1 MKPRMILF
9 MASIVM
15 ALCMI
20 VYGGSF
26 STYKVYEVAEP
37 RDTEVPFYD
46 WFKETEIIVGATF
59 SGVQRTA
66 NGRMVTLSS
75 YRSMMHQKLWK
86 FCPS

>member
-1 MKPRMILF
+1 MIPF
-9 MASIVM
+9 ITSIIIG
-15 ALCMI
+15 LSMI
-20 VYGGSF
+20 VYAGCYT
-26 STYKVYEVAEP
+26 TYKVYEMSGP
-37 RDTEVPFYD
+37 QNTGVPFYD

-66 NGRMVTLSS
+66 DGRMIVLSS